1 MARVFV
7 AVWWLQYFDMD
18 SGGAAVKQLE
28 GYAREGVLRLHD
40 WAAVPG
46 VKGYARPWHGPGGTD
61 RNFDPTWKRIGWD
74 PIFSWQQG
82 QTLTRQVCYWSLR
95 RRAKYMLIND
105 IDELLVLWRP
115 PHTFQQTLMPWA
127 ERVHSES
134 GGAIRGFSLLNI
146 ITPPNL
152 VGVPWTTANSS
163 EAEQMAEESVLGSV
177 RYQKISYAPERFGKN
192 GLRFHRGRWK
202 YILRLAEEDGR
213 AILPPVWYHSIFHSS
228 FHKDMTDLL
237 DRMMVLVPETDGH
250 LRHLVPFPRL
260 SDKDDVFPD
269 RGYSLK
275 LLPEPLV
282 AAMTA
287 AIRGGPVWLAES
299 YAHSPS
305 SLNASEL
312 SRAGKG
318 DGALP
323 ETCVT
328 GARHNYTYL
337 CA

>member
-1 MARVFV
+1 MKHTFV
-7 AVWWLQYFDMD
+7 GVGSSQYFDLD
-18 SGGAAVKQLE
+18 SGGGAVKQLE

-46 VKGYARPWHGPGGTD
+46 KLTYKRPTYAKGNID
-61 RNFDPTWKRIGWD
+61 LTWGRMGWKEMNWIGWY
-74 PIFSWQQG
+74 QG

-105 IDELLVLWRP
+105 IDEILVLWRP

-127 ERVHSES
+127 ERVHAES

-146 ITPPNL
+146 VTPPNL

-163 EAEQMAEESVLGSV
+163 AAERLAEQSVLGSV
-177 RYQKISYAPERFGKN
+177 RYQKNTYETGRYIN
-192 GLRFHRGRWK
+192 GHWK
-202 YILRLAEEDGR
+202 YILRVAEEDGR
-213 AILPPVWYHSIFHSS
+213 AILPPIWFHSIFYAPSYTN
-228 FHKDMTDLL
+228 MTDLL

-269 RGYSLK
+269 RGYSIK
-275 LLPEPLV
+275 PLPDPLV
-282 AAMTA
+282 SAMMA
-287 AIRGGPVWLAES
+287 AIRGGPAWLAES

-305 SLNASEL
+305 SLNASDL
-312 SRAGKG
+312 SRAGTG
-318 DGALP
+318 DGTLP
-323 ETCVT
+323 KKC
-328 GARHNYTYL
+328 GKPDNKYTYL